1 MANPRVSVIV
11 PAFNAEAFLEEC
23 LSSLAAQTLEDIEV
37 VCVNDGS
44 TDSTLAIFER
54 YAAADERFTILS
66 KENTGYG
73 DSLNQGIA
81 RATGEWVSILES
93 DDFIEPDAYEV
104 MVAAGERHGVDLVK
118 ADFFL
123 AWTLGSYHR
132 RFRWCDACL
141 SGLVWPQCDREVFFR
156 KPSIWSA
163 IYRRSFLEAGDI
175 ACLPTPGAS
184 YQDAGFSF
192 RAFAKAERVFLVN
205 RAFVHYRQD
214 NEASSVNS
222 PAKALCVCDEY
233 AGMLEWLDR
242 HPELGGWLR
251 QTTSRMRYDT
261 YLWNYERL
269 APELRPSFLERMVED
284 FKAEDEAGISRPELF
299 ASGAWRYRRFIEE
312 SPELFEVMHERA
324 ISDDP
329 GKRKTLE
336 AYYER
341 GGMPFVARAVA
352 RSLSDRISR

>member
-1 MANPRVSVIV
+1 MATPRVSVVV
-11 PAFNAEAFLEEC
+11 PAFNAEVFLEEC
-23 LSSLAAQTLEDIEV
+23 LDSLAGQTLTDIEV
-37 VCVNDGS
+37 ICVDDGS
-44 TDSTLAIFER
+44 TDRTPAIFER
-54 YAAADERFTILS
+54 YAEADPRFRIIS
-66 KENTGYG
+66 KPNSGYG
-73 DSLNQGIA
+73 DSLNIGISEA
-81 RATGEWVSILES
+81 RGEWVTILES

-104 MVAAGERHGVDLVK
+104 MVAAGEAHGVDLVK

-132 RFRWCDACL
+132 RFRWTDASL
-141 SGLVWPQCDREVFFR
+141 SGLVWPECDREVFFR

-163 IYRRSFLEAGDI
+163 LYRRSFLSHGDI

-192 RAFAKAERVFLVN
+192 RAFAKAERVFCVN

-233 AGMLEWLDR
+233 AGMLSWLDE
-242 HPELGGWLR
+242 HPELGEWLR
-251 QTTSRMRYDT
+251 RTTSRMRYDT

-269 APELRPSFLERMVED
+269 APELRHAFLERMVAD
-284 FKAEDEAGISRPELF
+284 FKAEDEAGISDPVLF
-299 ASGAWRYRRFIEE
+299 ASGAWRYRTFIEE
-312 SPELFEVMHERA
+312 EPELFEIMHERA
-324 ISDDP
+324 TSGDP
-329 GKRKTLE
+329 GKMKTFR

-341 GGMPFVARAVA
+341 GGVPYVTRALA
-352 RSLSDRISR
+352 RSVTDRITR